1 MDGQTIITV
10 LRNEMPVLVNNY
22 GVEAIGLFGSYAKG
36 TQNEQSDIDFL
47 VKVKPPFSVN
57 FFGLWNYLEKKF
69 NKKIDLTRN
78 GSHLRPK
85 FMETINRE
93 IIYA

>member
-10 LRNEMPVLVNNY
+10 LRNEMPVLANNY

-47 VKVKPPFSVN
+47 VKVKPPLSVN

-69 NKKIDLTRN
+69 NKRIDLTRN